1 MSSMKLRER
10 PAAFAAVVVRAALTE
25 LTRAVDTLQRESL
38 DSLDDHEMLAVFQ
51 VLETQRRRLPTVD
64 HRLIA
69 ELECRCTG
77 RKLLSRG
84 TPGLLTELLHVDVAE
99 AKARVLAAAVLG
111 PRTALTGEPLDP
123 VHPATA
129 AAQAAGTI
137 SEKHT
142 RVVTGTISEKHAR
155 VVTGTIGRLPH
166 SLDEDTVA
174 SAEQTLVNQAQGL
187 RPRELI
193 KVAERLTAYLDPDGQ
208 RSDDTDRAARRALN
222 IGRQRPDGMSPITG
236 LLDPAT
242 RALVDAAFSAL
253 ARPVSVGDAPDP
265 RSPAQRH
272 HDALAVLCRN
282 ALAAQAM
289 PSNRGLPATVVI
301 NMDIDQLEDAAGVAT
316 TATGGTVPI
325 RAALAMATD
334 AFPVLCLFD
343 TDGQPLH
350 LGRGARLASAAQRLA
365 LYARDRGCTRPGCD
379 IPPQWTQVH
388 HLDEYQYGGRTDI
401 HRMCLVCTF
410 DHRLITEH
418 GFTVRMGANGR
429 VQWIAPKHL
438 DPTQTPR
445 INTFHHPPDLSD
457 PDPP

>member
-1 MSSMKLRER
+1 MKLRER

-51 VLETQRRRLPTVD
+51 DLETQRRRLPTVD

-111 PRTALTGEPLDP
+111 PHTALTGEPLDP

-142 RVVTGTISEKHAR
+142 RVVTGTISEKHTRVVTGTISEKHTRVVTGTISEKHAR
-155 VVTGTIGRLPH
+155 VVTGTIGHLPH

-174 SAEQTLVNQAQGL
+174 SAEQTLVNHAQGL
-187 RPRELI
+187 RPSELT

-208 RSDDTDRAARRALN
+208 LSDDTDRAARRALN
-222 IGRQRPDGMSPITG
+222 IGRQRADGMSPITG

-253 ARPVSVGDAPDP
+253 ARPVSEGDAPDP

-272 HDALAVLCRN
+272 HDALAALCRN

-289 PSNRGLPATVVI
+289 PSNRGVPAIVVI

-325 RAALAMATD
+325 RDALVMATD

-379 IPPQWTQVH
+379 MPPQWT
-388 HLDEYQYGGRTDI
+388 
-401 HRMCLVCTF
+401 
-410 DHRLITEH
+410 
-418 GFTVRMGANGR
+418 
-429 VQWIAPKHL
+429 
-438 DPTQTPR
+438 
-445 INTFHHPPDLSD
+445 
-457 PDPP
+457 

>member
-10 PAAFAAVVVRAALTE
+10 PAASAAAVVRAALTE

-38 DSLDDHEMLAVFQ
+38 DSLDDHEMLAAFQ
-51 VLETQRRRLPTVD
+51 DLETQRRRLPTVD

-99 AKARVLAAAVLG
+99 AKARVRAAAVLG

-137 SEKHT
+137 SEKH
-142 RVVTGTISEKHAR
+142 AR

-166 SLDEDTVA
+166 ILDEDTVA

-187 RPRELI
+187 RPSELI

-208 RSDDTDRAARRALN
+208 LSDDTDRAARRALN
-222 IGRQRPDGMSPITG
+222 IGRQRADGMSPITG

-253 ARPVSVGDAPDP
+253 ARPVSEGDTPDP

-272 HDALAVLCRN
+272 HDALAALCRN

-301 NMDIDQLEDAAGVAT
+301 SMDIDQLEDAPASRPPPPAALSRSATPWPWPPTPSRCCACSTPTANPCTSAAAPDWRRPRSAWPCTPETAGVPGPAAT
-316 TATGGTVPI
+316 
-325 RAALAMATD
+325 
-334 AFPVLCLFD
+334 CLHS
-343 TDGQPLH
+343 GLK
-350 LGRGARLASAAQRLA
+350 
-365 LYARDRGCTRPGCD
+365 CT
-379 IPPQWTQVH
+379 T
-388 HLDEYQYGGRTDI
+388 
-401 HRMCLVCTF
+401 
-410 DHRLITEH
+410 
-418 GFTVRMGANGR
+418 
-429 VQWIAPKHL
+429 
-438 DPTQTPR
+438 
-445 INTFHHPPDLSD
+445 
-457 PDPP
+457 

>member
-1 MSSMKLRER
+1 MSSIKLRER
-10 PAAFAAVVVRAALTE
+10 TVASAAVVVRAALTE
-25 LTRAVDTLQRESL
+25 LTRAVDFLQRESL
-38 DSLDDHEMLAVFQ
+38 DSLDDHEMLAVFRD
-51 VLETQRRRLPTVD
+51 LETQRRRLPTVD
-64 HRLIA
+64 HRLIT

-99 AKARVLAAAVLG
+99 AKARVRAAGVLG

-137 SEKHT
+137 SEKH
-142 RVVTGTISEKHAR
+142 AR

-166 SLDEDTVA
+166 SLDEDTVG
-174 SAEQTLVNQAQGL
+174 SAEQSLVNQAQGL
-187 RPRELI
+187 RPSELI

-208 RSDDTDRAARRALN
+208 LSDDTDRAARRALN
-222 IGRQRPDGMSPITG
+222 IGRQRADGMSPITG

-242 RALVDAAFSAL
+242 RAF
-253 ARPVSVGDAPDP
+253 
-265 RSPAQRH
+265 
-272 HDALAVLCRN
+272 
-282 ALAAQAM
+282 
-289 PSNRGLPATVVI
+289 
-301 NMDIDQLEDAAGVAT
+301 
-316 TATGGTVPI
+316 
-325 RAALAMATD
+325 
-334 AFPVLCLFD
+334 
-343 TDGQPLH
+343 
-350 LGRGARLASAAQRLA
+350 
-365 LYARDRGCTRPGCD
+365 DRGCTRPGCD
-379 IPPQWTQVH
+379 IPAQWTQVH

>member
-1 MSSMKLRER
+1 
-10 PAAFAAVVVRAALTE
+10 VH
-25 LTRAVDTLQRESL
+25 ESL
-38 DSLDDHEMLAVFQ
+38 DSLDDHEMLAVFRD
-51 VLETQRRRLPTVD
+51 LETQRRRLPTVD

-84 TPGLLTELLHVDVAE
+84 TPALLTELLHVDVAE
-99 AKARVLAAAVLG
+99 AKARVRAAAVLV

-123 VHPATA
+123 VYPATA

-137 SEKHT
+137 SEKH
-142 RVVTGTISEKHAR
+142 AR
-155 VVTGTIGRLPH
+155 VVAGTIGRLPH
-166 SLDEDTVA
+166 SLDEDTVG

-187 RPRELI
+187 RPSELI

-208 RSDDTDRAARRALN
+208 LSDDTDRAARRALN
-222 IGRQRPDGMSPITG
+222 IGRQRADGMSPVTG

-253 ARPVSVGDAPDP
+253 ARPVSEGDAPDP

-272 HDALAVLCRN
+272 HDALAALCRN

-316 TATGGTVPI
+316 TATGGTIPI
-325 RAALAMATD
+325 RDALATD

-379 IPPQWTQVH
+379 IPAQWTQVQ

-418 GFTVRMGANGR
+418 GLPSAWAPTAACNGSHR
-429 VQWIAPKHL
+429 NIWTPPKQPASTPSTTHPISPI
-438 DPTQTPR
+438 PTRRDQGR
-445 INTFHHPPDLSD
+445 RSRE
-457 PDPP
+457 

>member
-51 VLETQRRRLPTVD
+51 DLETQRRRLPTVD

-111 PRTALTGEPLDP
+111 PHTALTGEPLDP

-142 RVVTGTISEKHAR
+142 RVVTGTISEKHTRVVTGTISEKHTRVVTGTISEKHAR
-155 VVTGTIGRLPH
+155 VVTGTIGHLPH

-174 SAEQTLVNQAQGL
+174 SAEQTLVNHAQGL
-187 RPRELI
+187 RPSELT

-208 RSDDTDRAARRALN
+208 LSDDTDRAARRALN
-222 IGRQRPDGMSPITG
+222 IGRQRADGMSPITG

-253 ARPVSVGDAPDP
+253 ARPVSEGDAPDP

-272 HDALAVLCRN
+272 HDALAALCRN

-289 PSNRGLPATVVI
+289 PSNRGVPAIVVI

-325 RAALAMATD
+325 RDALVMATD

-379 IPPQWTQVH
+379 MPPQWT
-388 HLDEYQYGGRTDI
+388 
-401 HRMCLVCTF
+401 
-410 DHRLITEH
+410 
-418 GFTVRMGANGR
+418 
-429 VQWIAPKHL
+429 
-438 DPTQTPR
+438 
-445 INTFHHPPDLSD
+445 
-457 PDPP
+457 